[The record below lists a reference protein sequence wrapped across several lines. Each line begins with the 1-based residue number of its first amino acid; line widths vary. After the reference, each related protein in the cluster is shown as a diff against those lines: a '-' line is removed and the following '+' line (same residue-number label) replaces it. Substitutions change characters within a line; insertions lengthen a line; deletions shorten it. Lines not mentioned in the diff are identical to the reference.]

1 MPTVGWIQETGW
13 TRQTDAF
20 PPVHDWKPDPTRC
33 PLCPRMFVDSVELST
48 HLGVD
53 HPVKLPI
60 LRIGRLVGLNAYT
73 VREPEMLRE
82 VEAYSATE
90 CRLSTNGGQTKTCP
104 PKQLGSQRRALEN
117 AQHHIWLSNARE
129 VDGRQAEAE
138 LEIRVVIPD
147 GEILKQID
155 SLFLKELAIDR
166 PTMAD
171 VDRFLRT
178 APHDMAAAEY
188 TGALADYVVGILI
201 KEQDRSAGTVAPFD
215 AFTDKLGSA
224 RRVLADFNSP
234 LSRAVVAAINFNLN
248 HFTLAAPTSVELLH
262 PAHRF
267 YASFSVSGAMPEAIA
282 KTDSRRAALPACPID
297 KATNVILHALAQFP
311 HIPGYEELKAELPGL
326 ENTPLSEYDLA
337 KISTL
342 KAGAAV
348 LLGKKEAALHHL
360 RRIEHDYHFGAWA
373 TTQLENLSKT

>member
-1 MPTVGWIQETGW
+1 
-13 TRQTDAF
+13 
-20 PPVHDWKPDPTRC
+20 
-33 PLCPRMFVDSVELST
+33 MFVDAAELST

-73 VREPEMLRE
+73 VREMEMLKE
-82 VEAYSATE
+82 VEVYSATE
-90 CRLSTNGGQTKTCP
+90 CRLSTNGGPAKIFP
-104 PKQLGSQRRALEN
+104 PKQLGKQLLAFGN
-117 AQHHIWLSNARE
+117 AQHRLWLSNDRE
-129 VDGRQAEAE
+129 IDGRQAESE
-138 LEIRVVIPD
+138 LEIRVVISD
-147 GEILKQID
+147 GEILKQTD
-155 SLFLKELAIDR
+155 HLFLKELAIDR

-178 APHDMAAAEY
+178 APQDAPAMEY

-201 KEQDRSAGTVAPFD
+201 KEQDRSAGTVASFD
-215 AFTDKLGSA
+215 TFKDKLGSA

-234 LSRAVVAAINFNLN
+234 LSRAVLAAINFNVN
-248 HFTLAAPTSVELLH
+248 HFTLASPTSVELLH

-267 YASFSVSGAMPEAIA
+267 YASFSVSGVMPGAIEKA
-282 KTDSRRAALPACPID
+282 DSKWAALPACPID
-297 KATNVILHALAQFP
+297 KATNVILNALARFP

-326 ENTPLSEYDLA
+326 ENTPLSEYDLV

-348 LLGKKEAALHHL
+348 LLGKKEAALYHL
-360 RRIEHDYHFGAWA
+360 RCIEHDYHFGAWA

>member
-1 MPTVGWIQETGW
+1 
-13 TRQTDAF
+13 
-20 PPVHDWKPDPTRC
+20 
-33 PLCPRMFVDSVELST
+33 MFVDAAELST
-48 HLGVD
+48 HLGID

-73 VREPEMLRE
+73 VREMEMLKE

-90 CRLSTNGGQTKTCP
+90 CRLSTNGGPTKNYP
-104 PKQLGSQRRALEN
+104 PKQLGKQLLALGN
-117 AQHHIWLSNARE
+117 AQHRVWLSNDRE
-129 VDGRQAEAE
+129 IDGRQAAAE

-178 APHDMAAAEY
+178 APRDTAATEY

-201 KEQDRSAGTVAPFD
+201 KEQDRAAGTVATFD
-215 AFTDKLGSA
+215 AFKGKLGSA
-224 RRVLADFNSP
+224 RRVLADFHSP
-234 LSRAVVAAINFNLN
+234 LSRAVVAAIDFNLN

-267 YASFSVSGAMPEAIA
+267 YASFSVSGAMPTAIG
-282 KTDSRRAALPACPID
+282 KTDSKRAVLSACPID
-297 KATNVILHALAQFP
+297 KATNVILNALAQFP
-311 HIPGYEELKAELPGL
+311 QIPGYEELKAELPGL

-373 TTQLENLSKT
+373 ATQLENLSKS